1 MTKYDRFVHIVLRD
15 GQVRAVISR
24 AKSARES
31 LEYMRSNSMS
41 TYDSGEDLDEYMRRC
56 SEEHRKWRLERWPI
70 VNTMKGL

>member
-1 MTKYDRFVHIVLRD
+1 MADYDRYVHIVIRD

-31 LEYMRSNSMS
+31 LEYMRSNSMP
-41 TYDSGEDLDEYMRRC
+41 TYNAGDDLEDYMRRC
-56 SEEHRKWRLERWPI
+56 SEEHNKWRLERWPI